1 MKDIEI
7 EIIDNFETFQTI
19 RNHWDSVYKTDPEA
33 QFFLSW
39 TWISGVVKK
48 LCNHSRAAWFI
59 LAAKSTAPTSEY
71 VAFFPLEIGIAEHPE
86 GWLQSRL
93 SMMGVADTE
102 HLGFICLPEYEA
114 AVTSAFA
121 QFLQQQQETWAIFE
135 LENIQTSKGRM
146 SRLLD
151 QFSTEAFEL
160 TQQEQLSDLVD
171 QIDNSIVPYI
181 ALPDDWEQYLQT
193 VVSSNTRQKIRR
205 LLRKVE
211 NSNEFHLTQVN
222 AENLDIH
229 LEILLGFWQTNW
241 EGRKS
246 ADYCQKIA
254 EKIGFV
260 LRHCFEHQSLYL
272 PVLWQ
277 GKQPLGAIANLMDF
291 DRKTALFLIAGRD
304 DTARELSSGLVL
316 HAYGIQHAIDNK
328 FKVYDFLMGNEAYKF
343 SFGAKARQIKTVLI
357 QSKRSHQNQALNLRT
372 IPEALHRFTHYQ
384 QTNRLDQAEQGYRQ
398 ILNVQP
404 QHPGALYRLGVLMHH
419 KGKHSIAE
427 ELFRY
432 LLQVQPQDVKAWFSL
447 GNLHQAQNQLPEAEA
462 AYEQALA
469 LPSESSM
476 LSSAIHHNL
485 GYTLQ
490 QQNQWKAAIAHYQK
504 SQELQ
509 PNSIEAEVILANA
522 HYAQGTLPPE
532 KQLHYATL
540 NYELGTKRKQVGD
553 LKVAIEYYRQ
563 SITMQPTLA
572 EAHYHLGI
580 AFQKL
585 GNLDEAIAH
594 YQSAQAVQPNY
605 LQAEASLA
613 NALYAQGKLPSE
625 KQAHYAALNYKLG
638 NHCKQ
643 ADDLETATEY
653 YRQSLVLNPNQPE
666 VHYHLGF
673 ALQEQ
678 GNLDEA
684 IAHYQ
689 SAQAL
694 RLNYLEAEVG
704 IATIFYAQDKLSPV
718 DRDRYAALNYDL
730 GKVHHQ
736 SGDIKAAIKY
746 YQHAIRLKPDLT
758 EVRDHLR
765 QALQEEDGIKIKV
778 SLAKQYTSP
787 KNLA

>member
-39 TWISGVVKK
+39 TWLSGVVKR
-48 LCNHSRAAWFI
+48 LCSHSRAAWFI
-59 LAAKSTAPTSEY
+59 LAAKSTAPTSKY

-93 SMMGVADTE
+93 LMMGVADSE
-102 HLGFICLPEYEA
+102 RLGFICLPEYEA

-121 QFLQQQQETWAIFE
+121 QFFQQQQETWSIFE
-135 LENIQTSKGRM
+135 VDNIQTSKCRM
-146 SRLLD
+146 SRFLD

-160 TQQEQLSDLVD
+160 AQQERLSDFVD

-181 ALPDDWEQYLQT
+181 ALPDDWEEYLQT

-211 NSNEFHLTQVN
+211 SSNEFHLTQVN

-241 EGRKS
+241 EGRKG
-246 ADYCQKIA
+246 ADYCKKATESIRL
-254 EKIGFV
+254 V
-260 LRHCFEHQSLYL
+260 LRHSFEHQSLYL

-291 DRKTALFLIAGRD
+291 DRKTVLFFIAGRD
-304 DTARELSSGLVL
+304 DTVKEFSSGLVL
-316 HAYGIQHAIDNK
+316 HAYGIKYAIENE

-343 SFGAKARQIKTVLI
+343 SFGAKARQIKTMLI
-357 QSKRSHQNQALNLRT
+357 QPKRSHQNQALNLRT

-384 QTNRLDQAEQGYRQ
+384 QTNRLDLAEQGYRQ

-404 QHPGALYRLGVLMHH
+404 QHPDALYRLGVLMHQ
-419 KGKHSIAE
+419 KGNYSIAE
-427 ELFRY
+427 ELFRNV
-432 LLQVQPQDVKAWFSL
+432 LQVQPQYVKAWFSL

-462 AYEQALA
+462 AYQQALV

-490 QQNQWKAAIAHYQK
+490 QQNQWEAAIAHYQK

-522 HYAQGTLPPE
+522 RYAQGTLPPE

-540 NYELGTKRKQVGD
+540 NYELGSKRKQVGD
-553 LKVAIEYYRQ
+553 FKVAIEYYRQ
-563 SITMQPTLA
+563 SIAMQPTLA
-572 EAHYHLGI
+572 DAHYHLGI
-580 AFQKL
+580 TFQKL

-594 YQSAQAVQPNY
+594 YQSAQDLQPDY
-605 LQAEASLA
+605 LEAEVSLA
-613 NALYAQGKLPSE
+613 NALYAQGKLPLE

-673 ALQEQ
+673 VLQEQ
-678 GNLDEA
+678 GNLDDA

-694 RLNYLEAEVG
+694 RPNYLEAEVG
-704 IATIFYAQDKLSPV
+704 IATVLYAQDKLSAA

-730 GKVHHQ
+730 GKVCYQ

-746 YQHAIRLKPDLT
+746 YQRAIGLKPDFT
-758 EVRDHLR
+758 EVRDRLR

-778 SLAKQYTSP
+778 SVAKQ
-787 KNLA
+787 